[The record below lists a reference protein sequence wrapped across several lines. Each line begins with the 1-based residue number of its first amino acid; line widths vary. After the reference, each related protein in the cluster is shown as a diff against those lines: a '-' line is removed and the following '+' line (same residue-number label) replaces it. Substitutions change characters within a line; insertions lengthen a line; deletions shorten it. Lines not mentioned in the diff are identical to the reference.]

1 MAGRNGRELCF
12 PDEEYLIC
20 PTGISIFFSFL
31 APLIFDCL
39 FPSWVK
45 LSMEEQTA
53 EQGSFM
59 LHRTKRRST
68 LVQLL
73 DSGAAAASRSP
84 PSDFLSSWKKRTLRN
99 SSDIVTH
106 VGLLLGWIKVYGVDQ
121 QHNKS
126 LYLILTEFCQV

>member
-1 MAGRNGRELCF
+1 
-12 PDEEYLIC
+12 
-20 PTGISIFFSFL
+20 
-31 APLIFDCL
+31 
-39 FPSWVK
+39 
-45 LSMEEQTA
+45 
-53 EQGSFM
+53 M

-84 PSDFLSSWKKRTLRN
+84 PSDFLSSWKKRTLRT

-126 LYLILTEFCQV
+126 PVPYSDRMLPSLGNLI